1 MERWR
6 ELKEKWKSDKKL
18 RILLL
23 VFGVGLALL
32 VLTGGGEKKGTAP
45 SEDLYEVRWAVEAA
59 LEKRVAS
66 LLSSV
71 EGVGRVKVLVTV
83 ERLQSFS
90 YAQDVSSS
98 GASDRTENDYVIV
111 EVNGEKTGL
120 ALSVASPVVRGVAV
134 SCEGGGSARVRQE
147 VSSLVCAALGV
158 NASRVYVSK
167 LN

>member
-6 ELKEKWKSDKKL
+6 EFKEKLKNDKK
-18 RILLL
+18 IKLLL
-23 VFGVGLALL
+23 LAFIAGLALL
-32 VLTGGGEKKGTAP
+32 VFTGGGEKKNA
-45 SEDLYEVRWAVEAA
+45 SSAVDLYEVRSAVEAA
-59 LEKRVAS
+59 LEKRVTA

-71 EGVGRVKVLVTV
+71 DGVGRVKVLVTV
-83 ERLQSFS
+83 ERLEAFS
-90 YAQDVSSS
+90 YAQDVSSG

-120 ALSVASPVVRGVAV
+120 TLSVASPEVRGVAV

>member
-6 ELKEKWKSDKKL
+6 EFKEKLKNDKKL
-18 RILLL
+18 KLLL
-23 VFGVGLALL
+23 LAFIAGLALL
-32 VLTGGGEKKGTAP
+32 VFTGGGEKKNASSTV
-45 SEDLYEVRWAVEAA
+45 DLYEVRSAVEAA
-59 LEKRVAS
+59 LEKRVTA

-71 EGVGRVKVLVTV
+71 DGVGRVKVLVTV
-83 ERLQSFS
+83 ERLEAFS
-90 YAQDVSSS
+90 YAQDVSSG

-120 ALSVASPVVRGVAV
+120 TLSVASPEVRGVAV

-147 VSSLVCAALGV
+147 VSNLVCAALGV